1 MDKLRVLFVCSQNAG
16 RSQMAEAFL
25 RQFAGDSFEVE
36 SAGLNPAESVHPL
49 VQEVMAE
56 VGIDLSGKKPQGVF
70 DLFRQG
76 RLYDYVI
83 AVCDKGTAE
92 SCPVFPGITHRWH
105 WPFPDPATVLGS
117 PEEQLAQVRVIRD
130 MVRNQVER
138 PFETMQEA

>member
-25 RQFAGDSFEVE
+25 RRFAGDTFEVE
-36 SAGLNPAESVHPL
+36 SAGLNPAERVHPL
-49 VQEVMAE
+49 VQQVMGE
-56 VGIDLSGKKPQGVF
+56 VGIDLSGKKPQNVF

-83 AVCDKGTAE
+83 AVCGQDAAD

-105 WPFPDPATVLGS
+105 WPFPDPAAVGGS

-130 MVRNQVER
+130 LIRSQVER
-138 PFETMQEA
+138 PFETESER